1 MMPKVTVYTTPYCP
15 YCHRAKLLLRS
26 KDVEFEE
33 IDASDDAVRDELVA
47 QTQWRTVPQIFI
59 GEEFVGGFDELQA
72 LDDEG
77 RLDPMLAA

>member
-1 MMPKVTVYTTPYCP
+1 MPQVTVYTTPYCP
-15 YCHRAKLLLRS
+15 YCHRAKLLLGS

-33 IDASDDAVRDELVA
+33 IDASDDAVREALVA

-77 RLDPMLAA
+77 RLDEMLAA